1 MGFLQP
7 NTRSSLSTY
16 RSLINTY
23 HEVRS
28 RAISVFSWNDLPTL
42 VESDLMETKAY
53 SNGSVALCYDRFL
66 NRFILGSYI
75 PLEYLDT
82 DKRQPSRIKLIAQG
96 GIYEF
101 DEFVILYDTAS
112 RIMLGPIIM
121 EKCERLVET
130 QRTIDINVHQQRTP
144 RVTIVPEDK
153 LQSMKNLNAQIDNY
167 EDNVVGV
174 SDEFDVQQYT
184 SILQPAPPI
193 FNDLYQYKCQLYSEI
208 LNLLGITSVTQQNR
222 ERLIVDELRFSNGGT
237 FQSRFNRY
245 NPRAQFVKDFE
256 LKFGNYVDKIPSFVL
271 YDEVIKGLPEQEQ
284 ETSLEVPEDGG
295 GEPSEL

>member
-174 SDEFDVQQYT
+174 SDEFDIQQYT

-295 GEPSEL
+295 EPSEL

>member
-1 MGFLQP
+1 MGYLQP

-23 HEVRS
+23 HEVRG
-28 RAISVFSWNDLPTL
+28 RAISVFSWNDLPNL
-42 VESDLMETKAY
+42 VESNLMEIKAY
-53 SNGSVALCYDRFL
+53 SNGSVAVCYDKFL
-66 NRFILGSYI
+66 NRFIMGGFI
-75 PLEYLDT
+75 ALEYLDQ
-82 DKRQPSRIKLIAQG
+82 DQQQPARIKLIAQG

-112 RIMLGPIIM
+112 RLMLSPIIL
-121 EKCERLVET
+121 EKCERMVEV
-130 QRTIDINVHQQRTP
+130 QRTIDINIHQQRTP
-144 RVTIVPEDK
+144 RLTLVPEDK
-153 LQSMKNLNAQIDNY
+153 VLSMKNLYAQIDNY
-167 EDNVVGV
+167 GDNIVGV
-174 SDEFDVQQYT
+174 SDEFDINEYS
-184 SILQPAPPI
+184 SILQPAPPL
-193 FNDLYQYKCQLYSEI
+193 FTELYQYKSQLYSEI

-256 LKFGNYVDKIPSFVL
+256 AKFGNYVDKIPSFVL

-295 GEPSEL
+295 EPNEF

>member
-23 HEVRS
+23 HEVRG

>member
-1 MGFLQP
+1 MGYLQP

-16 RSLINTY
+16 RSLINLY

-28 RAISVFSWNDLPTL
+28 RAVSVFSWKDLPMFI
-42 VESDLMETKAY
+42 ESNLLENKAY

-66 NRFILGSYI
+66 NKFILGSFIPIDYI
-75 PLEYLDT
+75 DT
-82 DKRQPSRIKLIAQG
+82 DQQQPATIKLIAQG
-96 GIYEF
+96 GLYNF

-112 RIMLGPIIM
+112 RLPLSPIIL
-121 EKCERLVET
+121 EKCERIVEV
-130 QRTIDINVHQQRTP
+130 QRTIDINIHQQRTP
-144 RVTIVPEDK
+144 RITIVPEDK
-153 LQSMKNLNAQIDNY
+153 LQSMKNLYAQIDNY
-167 EDNVVGV
+167 GDNIVGV

-193 FNDLYQYKCQLYSEI
+193 FTELFQYKSQLYSEI

-256 LKFGNYVDKIPSFVL
+256 LKFSNYVDKIPTFVL
-271 YDEVIKGLPEQEQ
+271 YDEVIKGLPDQDEK
-284 ETSLEVPEDGG
+284 TSLGAIDEG
-295 GEPSEL
+295 GEPDEL

>member
-23 HEVRS
+23 HEVRG

-193 FNDLYQYKCQLYSEI
+193 FNELYQYKCQLYSEI

-284 ETSLEVPEDGG
+284 DTSLEVPEDGG

>member
-1 MGFLQP
+1 MGLLQP

-23 HEVRS
+23 HEVRG

-42 VESDLMETKAY
+42 VESNLMEIKAY
-53 SNGSVALCYDRFL
+53 SNGSVAVCYDKFL
-66 NRFILGSYI
+66 NRFIMGGFI
-75 PLEYLDT
+75 PLAYLDQ
-82 DKRQPSRIKLIAQG
+82 DEQQPSRIKLIAQG

-112 RIMLGPIIM
+112 RLLLSPIIL
-121 EKCERLVET
+121 EKCERLVEV
-130 QRTIDINVHQQRTP
+130 QRTIDINIHQQRTP
-144 RVTIVPEDK
+144 RITIVPEDK
-153 LQSMKNLNAQIDNY
+153 EQSIKNLYAQIDNY
-167 EDNVVGV
+167 CDNVVGV
-174 SDEFDVQQYT
+174 GDEFDVQQYN

-193 FNDLYQYKCQLYSEI
+193 FNELYQYKSQLYSEI

-271 YDEVIKGLPEQEQ
+271 YDEVIKGLPGQEQ

>member
-23 HEVRS
+23 HEVRG

-82 DKRQPSRIKLIAQG
+82 NKRQPSRIKLIAQG

-174 SDEFDVQQYT
+174 GDEFDVQQYT

>member
-1 MGFLQP
+1 MGYLQP

-28 RAISVFSWNDLPTL
+28 RAISVFSWNDLPDL
-42 VESDLMETKAY
+42 VESNLLEIKSY
-53 SNGSVALCYDRFL
+53 SNGSVAVCYDKFL
-66 NRFILGSYI
+66 NRFIMGSYI
-75 PLEYLDT
+75 ALEYLDQ
-82 DKRQPSRIKLIAQG
+82 DQQQPARIKLIAQG
-96 GIYEF
+96 GIYNF

-112 RIMLGPIIM
+112 RLMLSPIIL
-121 EKCERLVET
+121 EKCERLVEV
-130 QRTIDINVHQQRTP
+130 QRTIDINIHQQRTP
-144 RVTIVPEDK
+144 RLTLVPEDK
-153 LQSMKNLNAQIDNY
+153 VLSMKNLYAQIDNY
-167 EDNVVGV
+167 GDNIVGV
-174 SDEFDVQQYT
+174 SDEFDINEYS
-184 SILQPAPPI
+184 SILQPAPPL
-193 FNDLYQYKCQLYSEI
+193 FNELYQYKSQLYSEI

-256 LKFGNYVDKIPSFVL
+256 AKFGNYVDKIPSFVL

-295 GEPSEL
+295 EPNEF

>member
-1 MGFLQP
+1 MGLLQP

-23 HEVRS
+23 HEVRG

-53 SNGSVALCYDRFL
+53 SNGSVAVCYDRFL
-66 NRFILGSYI
+66 NRFILGSFI
-75 PLEYLDT
+75 PLEYLDAN
-82 DKRQPSRIKLIAQG
+82 KRQPSRIKLIAQG

-144 RVTIVPEDK
+144 RITVVPEDK

-174 SDEFDVQQYT
+174 GDEFDIQQYT

-245 NPRAQFVKDFE
+245 NPRTQFVKDFE

>member
-1 MGFLQP
+1 MGLLQP

-28 RAISVFSWNDLPTL
+28 RAISVFSWNDLPNL
-42 VESDLMETKAY
+42 VESNLMEIKTY

-66 NRFILGSYI
+66 NRFIMGGYI
-75 PLEYLDT
+75 PLEYLDQ
-82 DKRQPSRIKLIAQG
+82 DEQQPSRIKLIAQG
-96 GIYEF
+96 GVYEF

-130 QRTIDINVHQQRTP
+130 QRTIDINIHQQRTP
-144 RVTIVPEDK
+144 RITIVPEDK
-153 LQSMKNLNAQIDNY
+153 LQSIKNLYAQIDNY
-167 EDNVVGV
+167 GDNVVGV
-174 SDEFDVQQYT
+174 GDEFDVQQYT

-245 NPRAQFVKDFE
+245 NPRVQFVKDFE

-284 ETSLEVPEDGG
+284 ETSLEIPEDGG
-295 GEPSEL
+295 GESNEF